1 MLALFEIDLAFAALI
16 GYLARNTL
24 GVLVAAIASGRVREY
39 PSNLMRVI
47 PS

>member
-1 MLALFEIDLAFAALI
+1 MLALFKIDLAFDALMS
-16 GYLARNTL
+16 YLAGNTL
-24 GVLVAAIASGRVREY
+24 GVLAAAVTSGWVRAY